1 MLEMLDLNGNLWF
14 FTIYDFLI
22 YDDDDFMIYEIF
34 MIMIFS
40 IVAFNIG
47 SILFSF
53 KCYKVFLRE
62 FFHPILFN
70 EKDRL

>member
-1 MLEMLDLNGNLWF
+1 MLEMLDLNGNFWF

-22 YDDDDFMIYEIF
+22 YDDDDLMIYEIF

-47 SILFSF
+47 FILFSF
-53 KCYKVFLRE
+53 KCYKIFLRE
-62 FFHPILFN
+62 FSQPILFN